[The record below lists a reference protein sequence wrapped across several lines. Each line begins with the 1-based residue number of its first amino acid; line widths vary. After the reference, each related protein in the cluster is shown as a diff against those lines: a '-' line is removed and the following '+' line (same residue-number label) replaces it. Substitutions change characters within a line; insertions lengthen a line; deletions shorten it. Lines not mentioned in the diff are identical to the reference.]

1 MSVITNYWPDPRF
14 VNAGELT
21 LMGCA
26 IASHNA
32 VFDPAS
38 SRFPGISLRAT
49 RDGDN
54 WAERDLR
61 LDAGMTIIAACLSN
75 GPAAQSGMSLNVWD
89 GSTCLAGCP
98 LNGGTSREFIV
109 PPSGTI
115 KVCLRAPNVSGN
127 VRNVMNVFIGTKAD
141 YTALR
146 GLVASGFLAGDLM
159 PLS

>member
-21 LMGCA
+21 LRGCV
-26 IASHNA
+26 IAGHNA
-32 VFDPAS
+32 VFDPS
-38 SRFPGISLRAT
+38 SSSFPGISLRAT

-54 WAERDLR
+54 WAELDLQ

-75 GPAAQSGMSLNVWD
+75 GPATTANMSLDVWSD
-89 GSTCLAGCP
+89 SKCLAGCP
-98 LNGGTSREFIV
+98 LNGGTSKEFIV
-109 PPSGTI
+109 PTSGTI

-127 VRNVMNVFIGTKAD
+127 VRHVMNVFIGTKAD
-141 YTALR
+141 YTALQ

-159 PLS
+159 PLA

>member
-14 VNAGELT
+14 VNAGRLG
-21 LMGCA
+21 LSGCV

-32 VFDPAS
+32 VLDPSS

-54 WAERDLR
+54 WAERDLQ
-61 LDAGMTIIAACLSN
+61 LDAGMTIIAACLAN
-75 GPAAQSGMSLNVWD
+75 GPATTANMSLDVWS
-89 GSTCLAGCP
+89 GSKCLAGCP

-115 KVCLRAPNVSGN
+115 KVCLRAPNTSGN
-127 VRNVMNVFIGTKAD
+127 VRHVMNVFIGTKAD
-141 YTALR
+141 YTALQ

-159 PLS
+159 PRA

>member
-21 LMGCA
+21 LRGCA
-26 IASHNA
+26 ITSHNA
-32 VFDPAS
+32 VFDPS
-38 SRFPGISLRAT
+38 SSSFPGISLRAT

-54 WAERDLR
+54 WAELDLKV
-61 LDAGMTIIAACLSN
+61 DAGMTIIAACLSN
-75 GPAAQSGMSLNVWD
+75 GPATQSGMSLDVWD

-98 LNGGTSREFIV
+98 LAGGTSREFIV

>member
-14 VNAGELT
+14 RDTGKLIMRN
-21 LMGCA
+21 CN
-26 IASHNA
+26 IASYSD
-32 VFDPAS
+32 VFNPAS
-38 SRFPGISLRAT
+38 SRLPGISLRAT

-54 WAERDLR
+54 WAERELR
-61 LDAGMTIIAACLSN
+61 LDAGMTIIVACLSN
-75 GPAAQSGMSLNVWD
+75 GAATTANTPLNVWSGD
-89 GSTCLAGCP
+89 TFLARCPLAGGAS
-98 LNGGTSREFIV
+98 NEFTV

-115 KVCLRAPNVSGN
+115 KVCLRAPRTSGEVIN
-127 VRNVMNVFIGTKAD
+127 IMNVFIGTKAD

>member
-14 VNAGELT
+14 VNTGELT
-21 LMGCA
+21 LRGCA

-32 VFDPAS
+32 VFDPSS

-54 WAERDLR
+54 WAERELR
-61 LDAGMTIIAACLSN
+61 LDAGMTIIVACLSN
-75 GPAAQSGMSLNVWD
+75 GASTAANTPLNVWD
-89 GSTCLAGCP
+89 GSTFLASCP
-98 LNGGTSREFIV
+98 LGGGASNEFTV
-109 PPSGTI
+109 PPSRTI
-115 KVCLRAPNVSGN
+115 KVCLRAPRTSGEVIN
-127 VRNVMNVFIGTKAD
+127 IMNVFIGTKTD
-141 YTALR
+141 YTALQ